1 MSPQPISTGTRARVS
16 SLARKL
22 LRVPSLV
29 LLLWHGSAVFANTIS
44 VLTSGVGGGYD
55 EIVESLGQELNR
67 ASGVKVQTLLAPTA
81 DALSK
86 LSADTVMIVT
96 IGLQAAQQA
105 IASADPRTPL
115 LCVLLPRASFE
126 AIPNPVRANRK
137 LSALF
142 IDQPAQRQL
151 ELLRA
156 VLPAARNVGLVV
168 GPATERDAST
178 YRSLAEARGL
188 AMMIER
194 AGRET
199 ELYPVLQS
207 VLRASDVLLALPD
220 PYIVNAATAQ
230 NLLLT
235 SFRFRVPVIG
245 YSAAYVR
252 AGALAAVYSSPR
264 QIGLEAGQLVRQFL
278 RTGGLL
284 QAKYPRYFT
293 VAVNRALAD
302 SLGYSIADEAI
313 ITLRLQQMEALE

>member
-1 MSPQPISTGTRARVS
+1 MVS

-22 LRVPSLV
+22 LRGLSLV
-29 LLLWHGSAVFANTIS
+29 LLLWHGSAVLANTIS
-44 VLTSGVGGGYD
+44 VLSSGAGGGYD
-55 EIVESLGQELNR
+55 EIVESLGQEMAR
-67 ASGVKVQTLLAPTA
+67 ASGVKVQTLQASSTDA
-81 DALSK
+81 AALSR

-96 IGLQAAQQA
+96 IGLQAAQQV
-105 IASADPRTPL
+105 IASADPRIPV

-126 AIPNPVRANRK
+126 AIPNSTRVNRK

-151 ELLRA
+151 DLLHA
-156 VLPAARNVGLVV
+156 VLPAAHNVGLVV
-168 GPATERDAST
+168 GPATERDAPA
-178 YRSLAEARGL
+178 YRALAEARGL
-188 AMMIER
+188 SMVVER

-278 RTGGLL
+278 RTGGLPL
-284 QAKYPRYFT
+284 AKYPRYFT
-293 VAVNRALAD
+293 VSVNRALAE
-302 SLGYSIADEAI
+302 SLGYSIADDAI
-313 ITLRLQQMEALE
+313 ITQRLQLLEASE